1 MLICIFSAQTAPP
14 PFIKDWYGLYK
25 QRVMMDSP
33 AKVMVVDLGSFSCK
47 CAVVDRVKSHIKTA
61 TIESVVA
68 LVSWCGWE
76 EGGSLLQ
83 HNINIVVHT
92 CVYSLIR

>member
-1 MLICIFSAQTAPP
+1 MYMYIPQTALL

-25 QRVMMDSP
+25 QRVVMDSS

-47 CAVVDRVKSHIKTA
+47 CALVDRVKSHIMTA

-68 LVSWCGWE
+68 LVSWCG
-76 EGGSLLQ
+76 
-83 HNINIVVHT
+83 
-92 CVYSLIR
+92 

>member
-1 MLICIFSAQTAPP
+1 
-14 PFIKDWYGLYK
+14 
-25 QRVMMDSP
+25 MDSP

-68 LVSWCGWE
+68 LVSWRGWE
-76 EGGSLLQ
+76 EGGVSWCGWEGGGCELVWLGGG
-83 HNINIVVHT
+83 V
-92 CVYSLIR
+92 S

>member
-1 MLICIFSAQTAPP
+1 
-14 PFIKDWYGLYK
+14 
-25 QRVMMDSP
+25 MDSP

-76 EGGSLLQ
+76 GGK
-83 HNINIVVHT
+83 
-92 CVYSLIR
+92 